1 MSPERFVLVD
11 DNDSDNFFHGIAL
24 KKAGFAGEVR
34 VFERPEEALQFLVD
48 DQISCSTC
56 VLLDINMPQMSGF
69 DLARELQERLE
80 PRSALQVFMVSSSDW
95 EADRQRAAQ
104 LPIVD
109 HYVCKPFTVA
119 NVQAAMTRQAE
130 LERRV

>member
-24 KKAGFAGEVR
+24 KKAGFTGEVR
-34 VFERPEEALQFLVD
+34 VFERPEEALQFLID

-56 VLLDINMPQMSGF
+56 LLLDINMPQMSGF
-69 DLARELQERLE
+69 DLARELQQRLH
-80 PRSALQVFMVSSSDW
+80 PQSPLQVFMVSSSDW
-95 EADRQRAAQ
+95 EADRERAAN

-119 NVQAAMTRQAE
+119 NAQAAMARQAE
-130 LERRV
+130 LERRA

>member
-1 MSPERFVLVD
+1 MLVD

-24 KKAGFAGEVR
+24 KKAGFTGEVR

-48 DQISCSTC
+48 DQISRSTC
-56 VLLDINMPQMSGF
+56 LLLDINMPQMSGF
-69 DLARELQERLE
+69 DLARELQQRLK
-80 PRSALQVFMVSSSDW
+80 PRSPLQVFMVSSSDW
-95 EADRQRAAQ
+95 EADRERAAN

-119 NVQAAMTRQAE
+119 NAQAAMARQAE
-130 LERRV
+130 LERRA